1 MGKWGEEGWRR
12 GTPGSFFNK
21 PDASFWDFF
30 ESPDEFHLFF
40 VNEKLLEFALK
51 LLVEF
56 PLKLPTISHDGIN
69 IF

>member
-1 MGKWGEEGWRR
+1 MAGGLGGR
-12 GTPGSFFNK
+12 GNGQFFNK
-21 PDASFWDFF
+21 PDVSFWIFL

-56 PLKLPTISHDGIN
+56 PPELPAISHDGIN